1 LFDKFSAIMKC
12 LIAENMKRLCLPVLI
27 LLFSVKVFTQESIDK
42 NTRLPFYRVFYKIDN
57 NFLGSFT
64 TNYGLNYALAAAS
77 SYGLVKGGIDWKWYH
92 FSNDHQWVSKAG
104 FVSVSAGGLVPLAV
118 PLGLY
123 FYGRSD
129 NNPDLQIT
137 GLALGQA
144 AILGLAISSGIKV
157 FTGRVPPDFPERKND
172 YSGDFR
178 FGFLRGGAFEG
189 WPSSHTTIA
198 FAMATTLYELY
209 PDNTTIK
216 VCSFAYASLI
226 GLGVSTNIHWFSDAV
241 AGAFIGY
248 AIGKTVGTSFRNLR
262 DNNGKTQAYE
272 FNITPAGVSFTYNF

>member
-1 LFDKFSAIMKC
+1 
-12 LIAENMKRLCLPVLI
+12 MKRLAYPLLI
-27 LLFSVKVFTQESIDK
+27 FLFSVKVFTQDGIEK
-42 NTRLPFYRVFYKIDN
+42 NTQVSFYKVFYRLGN

-64 TNYGLNYALAAAS
+64 TNYGLNYALAGLS
-77 SYGLVKGGIDWKWYH
+77 SYGIVKGGIDWKWYH
-92 FSNDHQWVSKAG
+92 FSNDHKWVSNAG
-104 FVSVSAGGLVPLAV
+104 FASVSAGGLVPLIA

-129 NNPDLQIT
+129 NNPGLQIT

-157 FTGRVPPDFPERKND
+157 FTGRVPPDFPERTKD
-172 YSGDFR
+172 YSGDFQ

-198 FAMATTLYELY
+198 FAMATTLSELY
-209 PDNTTIK
+209 PDNTTLKI
-216 VCSFAYASLI
+216 CSFAYASLV

-248 AIGKTVGTSFRNLR
+248 AIGKTVGVSFKNLK
-262 DNNGKTQAYE
+262 DNNGKNQAYE
-272 FNITPAGVSFTYNF
+272 FNITPAGLCFTYNF

>member
-1 LFDKFSAIMKC
+1 MNHEPKIM
-12 LIAENMKRLCLPVLI
+12 NPLCLLVCI
-27 LLFSVKVFTQESIDK
+27 VIFSVKLFSQDGIDK
-42 NTRLPFYRVFYKIDN
+42 DTQVPFHKVFYKLDN

-64 TNYGLNYALAAAS
+64 TNYGLNYALAGLC

-92 FSNDHQWVSKAG
+92 FSNDHKWVSNAG
-104 FVSVSAGGLVPLAV
+104 FASVSAGGLVPLIV

-129 NNPDLQIT
+129 NNPELQIT

-157 FTGRVPPDFPERKND
+157 FTGRVPPDFPERTKD
-172 YSGDFR
+172 YSGNFR

-198 FAMATTLYELY
+198 FAMATTMSELY
-209 PDNTTIK
+209 PDNTTVKI
-216 VCSFAYASLI
+216 CSFAYASLV

-248 AIGKTVGTSFRNLR
+248 AIGKTVGASFRNLR
-262 DNNGKTQAYE
+262 DNNGKSQAYDL
-272 FNITPAGVSFTYNF
+272 NITPAGLRFTYNF